1 MTKRTSKK
9 KKKHTNIIRIFLIII
24 FALIL
29 YILVYKKDILEYKN
43 KITIEV
49 GEEIPSIND
58 YIYGKKDLKEE
69 IVWDNL
75 KIKDGTTYKPGTYT
89 GKFTYKNEEKIIT
102 LEVED
107 TKAPEILGTKNY
119 EMLAYE
125 KEPNLLKGVAA
136 TDNSKEKVEVQIEGD
151 YNTEK
156 EGEYILTYKAVDK
169 SGNECKKTITLTV
182 KENPN
187 VKISKTSKGN
197 TIKNY
202 YGVTYIDN
210 VVVVNKTYSLPKNFA
225 PNNLKTLNG
234 YIEVVDYVKK
244 AFIELKSDATSIGLN
259 IYASSG
265 YRSYSNQKYIYNY
278 YVKLDGKKEADTYSA
293 RAGHSEH
300 QTGLA
305 IDLNTI
311 NSSFAN
317 TSESKWLKE
326 NCYKYGFIIR
336 YPKGKE
342 KITGYTYEPW
352 HIRYV
357 GKDLAKKLY
366 NKGNWITIEEYFGI
380 DSKYK

>member
-1 MTKRTSKK
+1 MTKRTNKK
-9 KKKHTNIIRIFLIII
+9 KMKHPNIIRIFLIII
-24 FALIL
+24 FAVIL
-29 YILVYKKDILEYKN
+29 YILVYKNDILEYKN

-49 GEEIPSIND
+49 GEPIPAIND
-58 YIYGKKDLKEE
+58 YVYGKKELKEE

-75 KIKDGTTYKPGTYT
+75 KIKDGTIYEPGIYT
-89 GKFTYKNEEKIIT
+89 GKFTYKKEEKVIT
-102 LEVED
+102 LEVKD
-107 TKAPEILGTKNY
+107 TTAPEIVGTKNLK
-119 EMLAYE
+119 MLAYE
-125 KEPNLLKGVAA
+125 KEPNLLKGVSA
-136 TDNSKEKVEVQIEGD
+136 TDNSKEKIEVTIEGD
-151 YNTEK
+151 YNTEVV
-156 EGEYILTYKAVDK
+156 GEYTLTYKAVDN
-169 SGNECKKTITLTV
+169 SENESTKTIILTV

-187 VKISKTSKGN
+187 VKVSKTSKGN

-234 YIEVVDYVKK
+234 YIKVVDYVKK
-244 AFIELKSDATSIGLN
+244 AFNELKSDATSIGLN

-265 YRSYSNQKYIYNY
+265 YRSYTDQKYIYNN
-278 YVKLDGKKEADTYSA
+278 YVKIDGKKQADTYSA

-380 DSKYK
+380 DSKYE